1 MKSDVFKSIKPKDL
15 KQQYRWF
22 SGRHYAIKPVNL
34 IQSPS
39 AGYLLFLLFFLKNTL
54 KFYSAGQIA
63 FLSMRPVMDE

>member
-15 KQQYRWF
+15 KQQHQWF

-34 IQSPS
+34 IQTPS
-39 AGYLLFLLFFLKNTL
+39 GYLLFSFMFLKNTL

-63 FLSMRPVMDE
+63 FLSMCPVMDE